1 MRLHGIQP
9 TEELTGPPPA
19 DLMITAVEALAASEG
34 HHHLMQ
40 TGAVA

>member
-1 MRLHGIQP
+1 
-9 TEELTGPPPA
+9 
-19 DLMITAVEALAASEG
+19 MITAVEALAAPEG